1 MESLIALP
9 DHFDSVD
16 IALFDQL
23 GSSISAKETDMLA
36 CGICISYLTC
46 NVHNRNTC
54 SDCCLMQSLILL
66 SIALCDQIYQ
76 VPNSA

>member
-1 MESLIALP
+1 MTPNFRVSSTRCSTMESLIALP

-36 CGICISYLTC
+36 CGIGIS
-46 NVHNRNTC
+46 
-54 SDCCLMQSLILL
+54 
-66 SIALCDQIYQ
+66 
-76 VPNSA
+76 